1 MIAFARKNLALLT
14 KNMAPEVCIIS
25 YPKSGRTWLRCLI
38 GKYLCENAGIT
49 ENRMLRTRYMTSA
62 AGLLRAQFTHDG
74 SATIENKSH
83 EHLSAEKNKY
93 KDLKVIL
100 LGRDIKDTL
109 VSSYFQTTRREEIFE
124 GTIADFIRSKNF
136 GAVKILK
143 FYRQWY
149 EQQNIPD
156 DFLFIRYED
165 LHEHPEAVL
174 KKVLFFLGATDV
186 SQTAMRSAIEFCHFK
201 NLKKIETQRKFNS
214 GILSAAD
221 KNDPDSFKMRK
232 GLVGNYRTYLSDDDI
247 EYIHARLNQY
257 SCGFTHTAG
266 TDGL

>member
-14 KNMAPEVCIIS
+14 KNMAPKAYIIS

-38 GKYLCENAGIT
+38 GKYLCENNGIA

-62 AGLLRAQFTHDG
+62 GGLLRAQFIHDG
-74 SATIENKSH
+74 SATIKNRPH
-83 EHLSAEKNKY
+83 EHLPADKNKY
-93 KDLKVIL
+93 KDFKVIL
-100 LGRDIKDTL
+100 LTRDLKDTL
-109 VSSYFQTTRREEIFE
+109 VSSYFQTTRRNDIFE
-124 GTIADFIRSKNF
+124 GTIADFIRSENF

-143 FYRQWY
+143 FYKQWY
-149 EQQNIPD
+149 EQQNIPN

-174 KKVLFFLGATDV
+174 KKVLFFLGASDV
-186 SQTAMRSAIEFCHFK
+186 SQAAMHSAIEFCHFK

-214 GILSAAD
+214 RILSAAD

-232 GLVGNYRTYLSDDDI
+232 GLVGNYKAYLSDEDI
-247 EYIHARLNQY
+247 EYIHAELNQY
-257 SCGFTHTAG
+257 SSGFTDTI
-266 TDGL
+266 